1 MGSAF
6 SIRRFLPRLPLTLAV
21 LRWFEWRVPRPSF
34 ARLTLCF
41 KGHIMSEDELEQLLR
56 MEGSTIHQ
64 VDYRQTESGAAFE
77 YKVVVSTFGLNRHI
91 GRFAQYPRVPR
102 LAEGGLVVHSG
113 KKAPE
118 NVDPIPKLSHRLR
131 VCDSAKKPRN
141 PPTSIEKKQP
151 DWTLGLQPHRSSFT
165 TPLPNERGR
174 ST

>member
-1 MGSAF
+1 
-6 SIRRFLPRLPLTLAV
+6 
-21 LRWFEWRVPRPSF
+21 
-34 ARLTLCF
+34 
-41 KGHIMSEDELEQLLR
+41 MSEDELEQLLR

-141 PPTSIEKKQP
+141 PPTSIEKKQNWHP
-151 DWTLGLQPHRSSFT
+151 IGP
-165 TPLPNERGR
+165 
-174 ST
+174 